1 MGAAPLLIQI
11 ICIFL
16 QYADTIEKNKEFF
29 MSDSALFGKYG
40 KTVDSGKV
48 IFREDEEGDKMYI
61 IQGGTVR
68 ISKTI
73 GDSEYTL
80 AVLGKGDFFGEM
92 AIVSR
97 TKRSATAVAGET
109 AQLLEFDRQGF
120 LGMIEKN
127 AKIALNIIDKLCRRL
142 QQANQQIQYLKEKD
156 ERGLVALQLRYA
168 FTEGGLRNPALD
180 KMKAVREISINLEI
194 PSEKVLEYL
203 KEFEKDKIVRVEG
216 NSLVLVD
223 YDKLL

>member
-1 MGAAPLLIQI
+1 
-11 ICIFL
+11 
-16 QYADTIEKNKEFF
+16 
-29 MSDSALFGKYG
+29 MSDTVLFGKYG
-40 KTVDSGKV
+40 KTFDSGKV

-61 IQGGTVR
+61 IQEGTVR

-97 TKRSATAVAGET
+97 IKRSATAVAGET
-109 AQLLEFDRQGF
+109 ASLLEFDRQGF

-142 QQANQQIQYLKEKD
+142 QQANQQIRYLKEKD

-168 FTEGGLRNPALD
+168 FTEGGLQNAILD
-180 KMKAVREISINLEI
+180 KMKFLREISINLEI
-194 PSEKVLEYL
+194 PSEKVMEHL
-203 KEFEKDKIVRVEG
+203 KSFQDDRIIRIEG
-216 NSLVLVD
+216 SSITLVD
-223 YDKLL
+223 SDKLSSFGQ

>member
-1 MGAAPLLIQI
+1 
-11 ICIFL
+11 
-16 QYADTIEKNKEFF
+16 
-29 MSDSALFGKYG
+29 MSDTALFGKYG
-40 KTVDSGKV
+40 KTFDSGKV

-61 IQGGTVR
+61 IQEGTVR

-97 TKRSATAVAGET
+97 IKRSATAVAGET
-109 AQLLEFDRQGF
+109 ARLLEFDRQGF

-168 FTEGGLRNPALD
+168 FTEGGLQNAILD
-180 KMKAVREISINLEI
+180 KMKIIREISINLEI
-194 PSEKVLEYL
+194 PSEKVMEHL
-203 KEFEKDKIVRVEG
+203 KSFQDDRIIRIEG
-216 NSLVLVD
+216 SSITLVD
-223 YDKLL
+223 SNKLSSFGQ

>member
-1 MGAAPLLIQI
+1 
-11 ICIFL
+11 
-16 QYADTIEKNKEFF
+16 
-29 MSDSALFGKYG
+29 MSDTALFGKYG
-40 KTVDSGKV
+40 KTFDSGKV

-61 IQGGTVR
+61 IQEGTVR

-97 TKRSATAVAGET
+97 IKRSATAVAGET
-109 AQLLEFDRQGF
+109 ARLLEFDRQGF

-168 FTEGGLRNPALD
+168 FTEGGLQNAILD
-180 KMKAVREISINLEI
+180 KMKIIREISINLEI
-194 PSEKVLEYL
+194 PSEKVMEHL
-203 KEFEKDKIVRVEG
+203 KSFQDDRIIRIEG
-216 NSLVLVD
+216 SSITLVD
-223 YDKLL
+223 SDKLSSFGQ

>member
-1 MGAAPLLIQI
+1 
-11 ICIFL
+11 
-16 QYADTIEKNKEFF
+16 
-29 MSDSALFGKYG
+29 MSDTALFSKYG
-40 KTVDSGKV
+40 KTFDSGKV

-61 IQGGTVR
+61 IQEGTVR

-80 AVLGKGDFFGEM
+80 AVLEKGDFFGEM

-97 TKRSATAVAGET
+97 IKRSATAVAGET
-109 AQLLEFDRQGF
+109 ARLLEFDRQGF

-127 AKIALNIIDKLCRRL
+127 AKIALNIIDKMCRRL

-168 FTEGGLRNPALD
+168 FTEGGLQNAILD
-180 KMKAVREISINLEI
+180 KMKIIREISINLEI
-194 PSEKVLEYL
+194 PSEKVMEHL
-203 KEFEKDKIVRVEG
+203 KSFQDDRIIRIEG
-216 NSLVLVD
+216 SSITLVD
-223 YDKLL
+223 SDKLSSFGQ